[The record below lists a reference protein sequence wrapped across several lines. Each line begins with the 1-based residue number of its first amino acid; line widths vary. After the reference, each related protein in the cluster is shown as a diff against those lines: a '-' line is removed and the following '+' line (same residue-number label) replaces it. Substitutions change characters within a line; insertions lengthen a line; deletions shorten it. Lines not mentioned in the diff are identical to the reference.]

1 MTGQAKNSRE
11 ISTQRVSHPSSI
23 ITGTSGRIRLVIA
36 IIMALFALVSYFG
49 SSVYNPVTGE
59 KQYINITEEQEIA
72 LGLQAAPQM
81 AQEYGGLHPDE
92 RAQQIVDAIGRKLVS
107 ESDASKTNYPF
118 EFHLLADGQ
127 TVNAFALPGGQ
138 VFITAGLLNRL
149 ETQGQLAG
157 VLGHEI
163 GHVVGRH
170 GAERIAK
177 QQLTEGLTGALVLST
192 YDPNDPSTQRTA
204 QVAMVVGQLVNM
216 KYGREDEL
224 QSDQLGVRFMS
235 QAGYD
240 PRALIG
246 VMRILDEASG
256 GARQPEFFSTHPNPE
271 NRIEMIQRAIQE
283 QFPNGVP
290 GGLVQ

>member
-1 MTGQAKNSRE
+1 MTNPSAYSR
-11 ISTQRVSHPSSI
+11 RVSAQGKSSSSYW
-23 ITGTSGRIRLVIA
+23 TGTSGKIRVIIA
-36 IIMALFALVSYFG
+36 IIMALFALISYFG

-92 RAQQIVDAIGRKLVS
+92 RAQQIVDTIGRKLVS

-163 GHVVGRH
+163 GHVVARH

-192 YDPNDPSTQRTA
+192 YDPNDPSTQHTA
-204 QVAMVVGQLVNM
+204 QVAIVIGQLVNM